1 MKGCYIMKKADIEI
15 ARKQAAEVFAK
26 AGIVM
31 NPDELAN
38 IEVADFGL
46 NDVYHTGLLLVTYVN
61 TDRYC
66 GKEMVLLPGMTCPE
80 HIHAPLPEKNYIGKQ
95 ETFRCRYGKVY
106 LYVEGEPTPNYHCH
120 PVKEDTCYTVFHEI
134 VLNPGEQYTIA
145 PNTRHWF
152 STDTESVISE
162 FSSPSFDELDIF
174 TDKDIQRIPT
184 IDD

>member
-1 MKGCYIMKKADIEI
+1 
-15 ARKQAAEVFAK
+15 
-26 AGIVM
+26 
-31 NPDELAN
+31 
-38 IEVADFGL
+38 
-46 NDVYHTGLLLVTYVN
+46 
-61 TDRYC
+61 
-66 GKEMVLLPGMTCPE
+66 MVLLPGMTCPE

>member
-1 MKGCYIMKKADIEI
+1 MKKADIEI
-15 ARKQAAEVFAK
+15 ARQKAIEVYEK
-26 AGIVM
+26 AHIVLS
-31 NPDELAN
+31 DEEKAN

-46 NDVYHTGLLLVTYVN
+46 NDVYNTGLLLVTYIN

-106 LYVEGEPTPNYHCH
+106 LYVEGEPTPNHHCH

-134 VLNPGEQYTIA
+134 VLEPGQQYTIA

-152 STDTESVISE
+152 STETESVISE

>member
-1 MKGCYIMKKADIEI
+1 MKKADIEI

-80 HIHAPLPEKNYIGKQ
+80 HIHAPLP
-95 ETFRCRYGKVY
+95 
-106 LYVEGEPTPNYHCH
+106 L
-120 PVKEDTCYTVFHEI
+120 
-134 VLNPGEQYTIA
+134 
-145 PNTRHWF
+145 
-152 STDTESVISE
+152 
-162 FSSPSFDELDIF
+162 
-174 TDKDIQRIPT
+174 
-184 IDD
+184 